1 LFLSILK
8 VLIRMTDQDT
18 LILEEPEY
26 LKKLEFTIGR
36 IIPILNEINADSFG
50 IQIKARKIIG
60 LGLAKC
66 GLDDFP
72 DAISTIK
79 TLKILTLKSNRI
91 TKIPESIGNLDALTS
106 LDLRNNRLESLPNN
120 FWKLKNL
127 KFLYMENN
135 NWMDEW
141 RLIQNYDIA
150 SVLEFCRGNTPLFLY
165 AAFPSAFG
173 QVYRIEE
180 FLSLLK
186 SNKEILEIYHDNAE
200 KLVESH
206 ILLLFCTKNSRD
218 EDYFI
223 ESLSLALRHHIEII
237 PIKDTSIDWADL
249 NQIDLSKKNLGYH
262 DLGNKK
268 GFIITTNNVRSLA
281 AKINDFIMQYKRTVN
296 LFEKF

>member
-26 LKKLEFTIGR
+26 LKKLELTIGR
-36 IIPILNEINADSFG
+36 TIPILNEINEDSFG
-50 IQIKARKIIG
+50 IQIKAKKIVG
-60 LGLAKC
+60 LGLARC
-66 GLDDFP
+66 DLDVFP
-72 DAISTIK
+72 ESISTIK

-91 TKIPESIGNLDALTS
+91 AKIPESIGNLNALTS
-106 LDLRNNRLESLPNN
+106 LDLRNNRLEKLPNN

-127 KFLYMENN
+127 KILHMENN
-135 NWMDEW
+135 DWIDEW
-141 RLIQNYDIA
+141 GLIQNYDIA
-150 SVLEFCRGNTPLFLY
+150 SILEFCRGNAPLNLY
-165 AAFPSAFG
+165 IAFPSAFG
-173 QVYRIEE
+173 QIYRIEE
-180 FLSLLK
+180 LISLLK
-186 SNKEILEIYHDNAE
+186 SNKEILEIYYNNTQ
-200 KLVESH
+200 KLIESH